1 MDLYCTV
8 ARHRLWIWSHL
19 VGSHLNNVADS
30 VLLLRDNCLLS
41 VRAYYEVSKQTSV
54 VNYTVK

>member
-1 MDLYCTV
+1 MLD
-8 ARHRLWIWSHL
+8 SHL

-30 VLLLRDNCLLS
+30 VLLLRDNRLLS
-41 VRAYYEVSKQTSV
+41 VRAYDEVGKQTSV